1 MSNIYAG
8 LISGTSL
15 DGVDVVIAEF
25 GDRDCRIAAART
37 IAYPRRIAARLKALI
52 ESPQSTLSEIGS
64 VNVAVG
70 RFFADCA
77 LAVLREAGVEAAA
90 VAAIGH
96 HGQTV
101 YHQPDGPEPFSMQLG
116 DASSIAA
123 ITGIATVADFRNID
137 IALGGQGAPLV
148 PAFHEWLFATRD
160 APRIIVNIGGI
171 ANLTVLVPGEPTLG
185 FDTGPGNTLL
195 DLWISRCKQQNY
207 DDGGHW
213 AAAGQVDTELLS
225 RLLREPY
232 FELDP
237 PKSTGR
243 ELFNWAWLEGRL
255 ESSPGARTDA
265 DVQATLAELTAVT
278 LAQALARLGH
288 ADYELIVCGGGS
300 HNEYL
305 LGRIGAC
312 TGRDVKTTTSY
323 GIDPDWVEGAAFAWL
338 ARARISGNA
347 GNVPTVTGA
356 RKSAILG
363 GLYCGDNT

>member
-171 ANLTVLVPGEPTLG
+171 AN
-185 FDTGPGNTLL
+185 
-195 DLWISRCKQQNY
+195 
-207 DDGGHW
+207 
-213 AAAGQVDTELLS
+213 
-225 RLLREPY
+225 
-232 FELDP
+232 
-237 PKSTGR
+237 
-243 ELFNWAWLEGRL
+243 
-255 ESSPGARTDA
+255 
-265 DVQATLAELTAVT
+265 
-278 LAQALARLGH
+278 
-288 ADYELIVCGGGS
+288 
-300 HNEYL
+300 
-305 LGRIGAC
+305 
-312 TGRDVKTTTSY
+312 
-323 GIDPDWVEGAAFAWL
+323 
-338 ARARISGNA
+338 
-347 GNVPTVTGA
+347 
-356 RKSAILG
+356 
-363 GLYCGDNT
+363 